1 MQLIYLRTRI
11 RILKHN
17 VQRLENISRLHYKVI
32 YYISLGWLR
41 LIMFIQKWQK
51 NWFNFLVII
60 SIL

>member
-32 YYISLGWLR
+32 YYISLG
-41 LIMFIQKWQK
+41 
-51 NWFNFLVII
+51 
-60 SIL
+60 